1 MELGCKILAMRCSIL
16 AVAMWSALSLAATG
30 AGAAPIAAEGPQL
43 AYVDPGTGSFLV
55 QVLIATL
62 AGASVAVHRYWNHV
76 KGWFQ
81 RGKATGDDDSPSDEQ

>member
-1 MELGCKILAMRCSIL
+1 MRRSIL
-16 AVAMWSALSLAATG
+16 AAVFWAALSLGAAG
-30 AGAAPIAAEGPQL
+30 VGAAPIVSDGPRL

-62 AGASVAVHRYWNHV
+62 AGASVAVHRYWSHV

-81 RGKATGDDDSPSDEQ
+81 RGKATGDDDSPSDEP